1 MSGLNLACWSRKS
14 VDPSPRRTDANV
26 AEARDSFAARLGM
39 LCNGFATAAA
49 SRRDQIRAR
58 IDLRK
63 TERHAKEQPETAE
76 ERQQAAARL
85 LESLLAAS
93 HADHGAALEKHA
105 RVDVVSQ
112 FVRDLSS
119 DERHDCLHLLRAYR
133 TEIQA
138 LLLERYRS
146 SDATIKR
153 TAAILADDLNLLRS
167 ELVRAEA
174 GDNRQS
180 TSPFDIGEYEAA
192 LRAVVNAIVED
203 QGTPQS
209 RRAVREALDNAV
221 ACGGASRA
229 LSGKALDA
237 YNDAVLG
244 VLIRRPDRELALV
257 HAWFERERG
266 DAADAGY
273 RQCIGQNNAFAAREL
288 SKLRSAVASIEANTE
303 SARQS
308 KAKLRAAF
316 AVPCLAAINQALRHF
331 EDRRFE
337 SIAPYSR
344 WDTLEGHLLPPA
356 FSTEDVRKFAALH
369 GRLEAI
375 LQPRLVDASGRK
387 VAVLKDNIAFLES
400 QADQLVSLSMEQY
413 GALVTHAKEGSLTP
427 DVVRDAYAVIDAAI
441 ERFAGAVR
449 ADVAEQANNLPVLA
463 KAICD
468 RFVVDE
474 TGFARLRDSQFGNHR
489 EQINTLIAVLN
500 HLAVVQG
507 ATRSRGPILDDATVA
522 ELLQF
527 LTRIA
532 HQLSDS
538 QRRLLM
544 ECGGVHHAIP
554 DIAMLGETLQRG
566 MRQLQHPPASPAAL
580 LRTIKDIADSGLAL
594 QRLAGMDDAVAA
606 KSDRAGSAAPGPS
619 WELTDLRGLF
629 RFVIG
634 EKLTP
639 KAIAA
644 LQDKMHRADYMACH
658 HAVGRLADAVKPFVD
673 RQETNASVGALSDE
687 IIRWNASYGILAS
700 ELAAQS
706 RRPMTSRPV
715 DLQKYR
721 RLVEKT
727 LKDAYGLMVS
737 VDKDRINILGSLGTE
752 YFVKDDR
759 GVHRARLVK
768 APLTEAQLDAIK
780 QHSLYAKEGGLSE
793 RATLVFPQYKDSR
806 GKPHQFTV
814 AEQWAAD
821 VGRCDMQ
828 AGNVLLSMKDVN
840 NAELPR
846 VSNPPEASGAK
857 HSAKATIVRTSNNG
871 ALYRFMQSLLALCD
885 GDHERLFRATQQ
897 MNQAFQSGAYVALT
911 MEDFGSFGRG
921 EPKLF
926 DSDRG
931 SLPQDNVIKYVCSRR
946 PDGGLGFTATME
958 LPRIN
963 AVVRDDDLRGLTA
976 ESWLDSARSAF
987 RIQTSWVYTRSGK
1000 IVLDDKRPCERSYV
1014 LVLGRE
1020 THPASE
1026 AVGH

>member
-1 MSGLNLACWSRKS
+1 MSGLNLACWSRKP

-26 AEARDSFAARLGM
+26 AEARDSFTARLGM
-39 LCNGFATAAA
+39 LCNGFATAAS

-63 TERHAKEQPETAE
+63 AEGRAKERPETAE

-93 HADHGAALEKHA
+93 HADHGAALEKRA

-133 TEIQA
+133 TEMEA
-138 LLLERYRS
+138 GLLERYRS

-180 TSPFDIGEYEAA
+180 TSPIDIGEYETA
-192 LRAVVNAIVED
+192 LRALVNAIVED
-203 QGTPQS
+203 KGTS
-209 RRAVREALDNAV
+209 ETRKAVREALDNAV
-221 ACGGASRA
+221 ACGAASRA
-229 LSGKALDA
+229 LSEKALDA
-237 YNDAVLG
+237 YNDTVLG
-244 VLIRRPDRELALV
+244 VLIRRPDRELALL
-257 HAWFERERG
+257 HAWFESERG
-266 DAADAGY
+266 DAADARY

-288 SKLRSAVASIEANTE
+288 SKLRSVVASIEANTE
-303 SARQS
+303 GARQS

-316 AVPCLAAINQALRHF
+316 AVPCFAAINQALRHF

-344 WDTLEGHLLPPA
+344 WDTLKRHLLPPA
-356 FSTEDVRKFAALH
+356 FSTEDVSRFAALH

-375 LQPRLVDASGRK
+375 LQPRLVDASGRSA
-387 VAVLKDNIAFLES
+387 AVLKDNVAFLENEV
-400 QADQLVSLSMEQY
+400 DELVSLAMEQY

-427 DVVRDAYAVIDAAI
+427 DVVRHAYAVIDRAI
-441 ERFAGAVR
+441 EQFAGAVR
-449 ADVAEQANNLPVLA
+449 ADVAEQANNLPVLT
-463 KAICD
+463 KTICD

-474 TGFARLRDSQFGNHR
+474 TGFARLRDSQFGNHQK
-489 EQINTLIAVLN
+489 QINTLIAVLN

-507 ATRSRGPILDDATVA
+507 ATPSQGPILDDATVA
-522 ELLQF
+522 RLLQF

-554 DIAMLGETLQRG
+554 DIAMLGQALQRG
-566 MRQLQHPPASPAAL
+566 MGQLQHPPASPAAL

-594 QRLAGMDDAVAA
+594 QRLARTEDAVAA
-606 KSDRAGSAAPGPS
+606 TSDRAGSAAPGTH
-619 WELTDLRGLF
+619 WELTYLRGLF

-639 KAIAA
+639 KAMAA
-644 LQDKMHRADYMACH
+644 LQDKMHRADFMACH

-673 RQETNASVGALSDE
+673 RQKTNASVGTLSDE
-687 IIRWNASYGILAS
+687 IIRWNASYGILAG

-737 VDKDRINILGSLGTE
+737 VAKDRINILGSLGTE
-752 YFVKDDR
+752 YFVTDDQ

-780 QHSLYAKEGGLSE
+780 QHSIYAKEGSLSE
-793 RATLVFPQYKDSR
+793 RATLVFPQYKDST

-814 AEQWAAD
+814 AEAWAVD
-821 VGRCDMQ
+821 VGRCEMQ

-846 VSNPPEASGAK
+846 VSGPRKASDAK
-857 HSAKATIVRTSNNG
+857 QSEKAAIVRTSDNA
-871 ALYRFMQSLLALCD
+871 ALYRFMQSLLALCG
-885 GDHERLFRATQQ
+885 GDHARLFRATQQ
-897 MNQAFQSGAYVALT
+897 MNQAFQTGAYVALT

-926 DSDRG
+926 DSARG
-931 SLPQDNVIKYVCSRR
+931 SLPQDNLIKYVCSRR
-946 PDGGLGFTATME
+946 PDGTLQFTATME

-976 ESWLDSARSAF
+976 ESWLDSARSAY

-1000 IVLDDKRPCERSYV
+1000 IMLDDERPCERSYV